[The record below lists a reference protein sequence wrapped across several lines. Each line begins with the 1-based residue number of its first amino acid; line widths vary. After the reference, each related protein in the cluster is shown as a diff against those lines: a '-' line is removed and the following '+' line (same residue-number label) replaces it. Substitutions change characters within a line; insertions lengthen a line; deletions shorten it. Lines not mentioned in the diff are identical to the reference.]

1 MKSGYVDANGVN
13 YYYEIHGE
21 GQPVLLLHGGLA
33 TIEGFGPSLPAL
45 SVERQVIAVDL
56 HGHGRT
62 ALGDRAINLHDMAD
76 DMAVLL
82 TKLGHSKVDAM
93 GYSLGGGVAFRLA
106 LQHPERVRR
115 LVLVSCGFSTDG
127 FHAEMRPMQA
137 AVGAAMAESM
147 KATPIFEAYAAV
159 APDPEEFPRL
169 LDSIGDYMR
178 EDYDWSEDVKKVTI
192 PTMLVFGDSDMFT
205 TPHMAEF
212 YNLLGGNL
220 KDAGWQRE
228 NMSEHRLAIIPDHTH
243 YDMFVGTDV
252 VRAALPFLNGDG
264 N

>member
-1 MKSGYVDANGVN
+1 MNSGYVEANGVN
-13 YYYEIHGE
+13 YYYEVHGE
-21 GQPVLLLHGGLA
+21 GEPLLLLHGGLA
-33 TIEGFGPSLPAL
+33 TIDSFGPSLPAL
-45 SVERQVIAVDL
+45 SAQRQVIAVDL

-62 ALGDRAINLHDMAD
+62 ALGGRAIDLYDMAD

-82 TKLGHSKVDAM
+82 TELGYSKVDAM

-127 FHAEMRPMQA
+127 FHPEMRPMQA

-147 KATPIFEAYAAV
+147 KPTPMYEAYAAV

-169 LDSIGDYMR
+169 LDSIGEYMR
-178 EDYDWSEDVKKVTI
+178 EDYDWSGDVKRITA

-252 VRAALPFLNGDG
+252 VQAVRPFLNNYGG
-264 N
+264 